1 MSCFFSDQRL
11 KFFFF
16 FFFWSFNLSQ
26 FRSPRFD
33 NFYLPFFYSIVYI
46 FSIPR
51 CAGKYYCSADKLSTV
66 SNNVLI
72 PFGAVIEEMT
82 EEEEESGRSKVARIG
97 RIGIFFFL
105 PFLPFLSFFFFFT
118 APRHSDLIS
127 SLPNEQV
134 YGATCS
140 RTGRTIE
147 RGACS
152 HRSSFDNQY
161 F

>member
-1 MSCFFSDQRL
+1 MLLLRSTIKIL
-11 KFFFF
+11 LF

-82 EEEEESGRSKVARIG
+82 EEEEEESGRSKVARIG
-97 RIGIFFFL
+97 RIGIFFL
-105 PFLPFLSFFFFFT
+105 SSFFFFFFFFFYYA
-118 APRHSDLIS
+118 APL
-127 SLPNEQV
+127 
-134 YGATCS
+134 
-140 RTGRTIE
+140 
-147 RGACS
+147 
-152 HRSSFDNQY
+152 
-161 F
+161 